1 MERFRCDACGN
12 ITRFD
17 FEVVEHSK
25 AFYHFGIGGELNIE
39 DLKIID
45 RKVVEITCRW
55 CGHGKA
61 ISKFD
66 DAAGE
71 PDSSRPEEK

>member
-17 FEVVEHSK
+17 VEVVEHSK
-25 AFYHFGIGGELNIE
+25 AFYHFGIGGELDIE

-45 RKVVEITCRW
+45 RNVVEITCRW

-66 DAAGE
+66 DAISVTDPGALM
-71 PDSSRPEEK
+71 EK